1 MKKQGITDKKIKE
14 YASLNAKNMIERLV
28 ELIEYQENVRIS
40 YTCKIKEAK

>member
-28 ELIEYQENVRIS
+28 ELIEYQENVSIS
-40 YTCKIKEAK
+40 YSCKKMEN

>member
-1 MKKQGITDKKIKE
+1 MKKQGIIDKKINE
-14 YASLNAKNMIERLV
+14 YTSLNAKKMIERLV